1 MTPAEIFR
9 DWRVGMIAGATLLHL
24 TAISGAWVMIPPGTQ
39 TRLDK
44 PIEASLAPAPS
55 SEMVDM
61 DSSPRMS
68 EVISTNETGEA
79 ALEDTA
85 EVVPPDAVETE
96 TAPPVTQQTAKPDAV
111 TAQDVQPVRQKDVT
125 PDPATPEAA
134 PDKAVPATTPT
145 NSVAAVSPT
154 TPMPE
159 AAQQQVAALAPDILT
174 TADSEE
180 SVSTPVLPQQVEP
193 VQDAPATPRVE
204 QPKPRKAEKPKTVD
218 VPKKKKVEP
227 PVKLQAPQK
236 VQPQTPRFAKLDT
249 ETKVKRAQRGGEGAI
264 SDIGAS
270 ESARANGATVQR
282 YNAILKA
289 AIISSVRAQGT
300 IDCKPGTKTSVS
312 FTVSAQGRIGAARLA
327 GSSGDSALNAAA
339 LAGVRS
345 ASPPPPPNG
354 ALSRTIPISCRR
366 S

>member
-24 TAISGAWVMIPPGTQ
+24 TAISAAWVMIPPGTQ

-111 TAQDVQPVRQKDVT
+111 TAQDVQPVRQQDVT
-125 PDPATPEAA
+125 PDTVEPEAV
-134 PDKAVPATTPT
+134 PDKAFAAATPT
-145 NSVAAVSPT
+145 NSVAAVSPA

-159 AAQQQVAALAPDILT
+159 AAPQQVAALAPDILT

-193 VQDAPATPRVE
+193 VQDAPAAPSVE
-204 QPKPRKAEKPKTVD
+204 QPKPHKAEKLKTVD

-227 PVKLQAPQK
+227 PVKVQAPEK
-236 VQPQTPRFAKLDT
+236 VKSPLNRLAKLDN
-249 ETKVKRAQRGGEGAI
+249 ETKIKRAQRGGEGAI
-264 SDIGAS
+264 SDIGVSMNAQVS
-270 ESARANGATVQR
+270 GATVKR
-282 YNAILKA
+282 YNALLNA
-289 AIISSVRAQGT
+289 AIFSSVRARGS
-300 IDCKPGTKTSVS
+300 IDCKPGSKANISL
-312 FTVSAQGRIGAARLA
+312 TVSAQGRIGAVRLA
-327 GSSGDSALNAAA
+327 GGTGDAALTAAA

-345 ASPPPPPNG
+345 ASPPPPFNG
-354 ALSRTIPISCRR
+354 AVTRTIVIICPRV
-366 S
+366 